1 VTSQK
6 SDQPVN
12 QANQH
17 ATQPVN
23 QQPTTGTTP
32 QDTQQTTP
40 KVETQ
45 PSNQAPKQ
53 TVPNQ
58 ANQQIVPRQANH
70 QIVPSYVNQPTVNPP
85 ASFPQP
91 LSSQPQDSTTKPQ
104 SKTPT
109 EVRTVVAKNKKFQV
123 QVLQEPPDGSVTDLP
138 IAPVQP
144 VNTNVPQ
151 DTKVSPVQEVAA
163 PIGASETNVQ
173 ARTTQ
178 QSVKSNIKTSTENT
192 NEETS
197 SLLTTK
203 PGIEASGHTTVTQ
216 GTDNAQN
223 TSPDVAAIAQSAQT
237 RTGSPTQQPQVTL
250 TPRPESPV
258 VAQPTQ
264 SVGTQG
270 ASLPTNGAQQTT
282 ETQTSLGQEPK
293 VEASAT
299 TETRDFL
306 HENIRVQSPMSSHPP
321 IYIPIAPAEKPSE
334 NNTSSQTAND
344 PVSAKTQNSQKSIDN
359 EKAIKHDEI
368 IALTS
373 SIETQTSFDKNTF
386 QELSKKATERKT
398 IEKSLSDEQALDDSD
413 GSVCSEKSYSR
424 QSSDSYSS
432 YDVDKNISLL
442 QAKMDTEHWL
452 NQVIVCL
459 DCTCN
464 IGKFWTA

>member
-1 VTSQK
+1 M
-6 SDQPVN
+6 
-12 QANQH
+12 
-17 ATQPVN
+17 
-23 QQPTTGTTP
+23 
-32 QDTQQTTP
+32 
-40 KVETQ
+40 ETQ
-45 PSNQAPKQ
+45 PPNQAPKQ
-53 TVPNQ
+53 TVPNQANQQTIPSQ

-123 QVLQEPPDGSVTDLP
+123 QVLQEFPDGSVTDLP

-163 PIGASETNVQ
+163 PIVASETNTQ

-178 QSVKSNIKTSTENT
+178 QSVKSNIKTSTEDT

-216 GTDNAQN
+216 GTDNAHN
-223 TSPDVAAIAQSAQT
+223 TSPDDVTAIAQSAQT

-299 TETRDFL
+299 TETRDFP
-306 HENIRVQSPMSSHPP
+306 HENIRVQSPISSHPP
-321 IYIPIAPAEKPSE
+321 IYIPIAPAETPSE

-344 PVSAKTQNSQKSIDN
+344 PVSEKTQNSQKSIDN

-373 SIETQTSFDKNTF
+373 SIETQTSFDKNMF

-398 IEKSLSDEQALDDSD
+398 IEKSSSDEQALDDSD

-432 YDVDKNISLL
+432 HDVDKNISLL
-442 QAKMDTEHWL
+442 QARMDTEHWL
-452 NQVIVCL
+452 NQVIVYL

-464 IGKFWTA
+464 IGKFWTAYGYP